1 VNFSRYGFRTIN
13 IVNALPYL
21 PITRKGS
28 TLRISL
34 FGLPLFRYVRIRQPD
49 YRGIKVVL
57 LGILLLTIG
66 IGAQKGYHHHMSIGL
81 FNTEIFL
88 GFAIKDRILP

>member
-1 VNFSRYGFRTIN
+1 MNFSRYGFRTIN

-34 FGLPLFRYVRIRQPD
+34 FGLPLFKYVRIRQPD